1 MKKFVI
7 IFLMSFLIFSC
18 DKEKTVNDGDETLQ
32 DGDVVETQDDDETG
46 IAEPKC
52 ADNWEKTD
60 RIDDVSS
67 LFDFQIEKRNDVWD
81 WESNGEYE
89 KLDYSGSINPV
100 YITDDGTMLLNEFTE
115 LEDGYAFMSK
125 LKNDKT
131 VEKFV
136 VKFEKG
142 ETISVN

>member
-52 ADNWEKTD
+52 ADNWEKKTD
-60 RIDDVSS
+60 
-67 LFDFQIEKRNDVWD
+67 
-81 WESNGEYE
+81 
-89 KLDYSGSINPV
+89 P
-100 YITDDGTMLLNEFTE
+100 DGMIIQFP
-115 LEDGYAFMSK
+115 F
-125 LKNDKT
+125 
-131 VEKFV
+131 
-136 VKFEKG
+136 
-142 ETISVN
+142 